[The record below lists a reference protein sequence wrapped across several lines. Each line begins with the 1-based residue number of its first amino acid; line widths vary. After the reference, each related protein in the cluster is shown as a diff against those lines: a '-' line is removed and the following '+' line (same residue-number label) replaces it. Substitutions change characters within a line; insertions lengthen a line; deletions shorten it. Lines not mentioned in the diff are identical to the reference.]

1 MFINQ
6 LLTMG
11 LPAIDDSLMRLLTAM
26 ETFPKSA
33 VLGSAISFAKMLGLL
48 LALCMGSYECWMMM
62 LGRRGMDVMKLA
74 RIIGLS
80 LCITYSS
87 YICESLKMPGKG
99 LEDVTRQMAQSKNRE
114 VAALELK
121 VAQKQDDYLKR
132 LRQVQDSI
140 ETAKQVQ
147 EIGEDAHWW
156 DKLIY
161 NMENLGST
169 INNYAQRAAVAAE
182 TKVSEWINDVIRF
195 VGELIFQMSYYGML
209 VAQRIFMTILA
220 TFAPIMF
227 ALSIVPPW
235 SNAWAQ
241 WMGKYLSLSLWGF
254 VVYFC
259 LYYIDF
265 ILNQYLYIAAIV
277 IFIALIVAMFLAR
290 RISLPIVK
298 MKDEANKLAQ
308 GDYNAKFET
317 NSFSEIND
325 LASTLDDATD
335 KLSKVNELRKDL
347 VANVSHD
354 IKTPLTMIK
363 AYAEMIKDISGDDP
377 KKRNEHLDVILQ
389 ETEYLNK
396 LVTDMSELSKLQS
409 GVIEI
414 NRDNFDLKEC
424 VNKVVLLLSQAI
436 SEKNIKLILDLD
448 DCFVYA
454 DEIKLSQVI
463 YNFLSN
469 ALKYS
474 DADSKITVRIRDS
487 EDKVR
492 LEVIDNGNGISEEAL
507 PYIWDRYYKVD
518 KNFNRSVNSTG
529 LGLAIA
535 KAILEAHKAHYGVE
549 SKLGEGSTFW
559 FELDKDYE
567 NEE

>member
-1 MFINQ
+1 
-6 LLTMG
+6 
-11 LPAIDDSLMRLLTAM
+11 
-26 ETFPKSA
+26 
-33 VLGSAISFAKMLGLL
+33 
-48 LALCMGSYECWMMM
+48 
-62 LGRRGMDVMKLA
+62 
-74 RIIGLS
+74 
-80 LCITYSS
+80 
-87 YICESLKMPGKG
+87 
-99 LEDVTRQMAQSKNRE
+99 
-114 VAALELK
+114 
-121 VAQKQDDYLKR
+121 
-132 LRQVQDSI
+132 
-140 ETAKQVQ
+140 
-147 EIGEDAHWW
+147 
-156 DKLIY
+156 
-161 NMENLGST
+161 
-169 INNYAQRAAVAAE
+169 
-182 TKVSEWINDVIRF
+182 
-195 VGELIFQMSYYGML
+195 
-209 VAQRIFMTILA
+209 
-220 TFAPIMF
+220 
-227 ALSIVPPW
+227 
-235 SNAWAQ
+235 
-241 WMGKYLSLSLWGF
+241 
-254 VVYFC
+254 
-259 LYYIDF
+259 
-265 ILNQYLYIAAIV
+265 
-277 IFIALIVAMFLAR
+277 
-290 RISLPIVK
+290 
-298 MKDEANKLAQ
+298 
-308 GDYNAKFET
+308 
-317 NSFSEIND
+317 
-325 LASTLDDATD
+325 
-335 KLSKVNELRKDL
+335 
-347 VANVSHD
+347 
-354 IKTPLTMIK
+354 
-363 AYAEMIKDISGDDP
+363 
-377 KKRNEHLDVILQ
+377 
-389 ETEYLNK
+389 LNK

>member
-1 MFINQ
+1 M
-6 LLTMG
+6 
-11 LPAIDDSLMRLLTAM
+11 
-26 ETFPKSA
+26 K
-33 VLGSAISFAKMLGLL
+33 KL
-48 LALCMGSYECWMMM
+48 LALLLCMM
-62 LGRRGMDVMKLA
+62 LMIPAFAVA
-74 RIIGLS
+74 
-80 LCITYSS
+80 
-87 YICESLKMPGKG
+87 
-99 LEDVTRQMAQSKNRE
+99 EDVEITLWTYPIGSWGNEETVNGIIANFNAVHPEIKVKVQYLDYASGDDQVTTAIEAKTTPDIIMEGPERLVANWGAAGKMLDISDLWADTKDDIIAASPAVEAACKNGE
-114 VAALELK
+114 GI
-121 VAQKQDDYLKR
+121 YYPP
-132 LRQVQDSI
+132 DSLGQLCMLDKPI
-140 ETAKQVQ
+140 T
-147 EIGEDAHWW
+147 IGEET
-156 DKLIY
+156 LIVRQEPSKMIEQIKKENPY
-161 NMENLGST
+161 SLAIQSPYADMEMLLYGKQIKTNLANYYLV
-169 INNYAQRAAVAAE
+169 INTPLEPVE
-182 TKVSEWINDVIRF
+182 S
-195 VGELIFQMSYYGML
+195 
-209 VAQRIFMTILA
+209 
-220 TFAPIMF
+220 
-227 ALSIVPPW
+227 
-235 SNAWAQ
+235 
-241 WMGKYLSLSLWGF
+241 
-254 VVYFC
+254 
-259 LYYIDF
+259 YIDF